1 MALTAAQLQGFI
13 DALKGARANGALTV
27 RHGESMVTY
36 RSIAEI
42 NSAIAANEQELS
54 TLGGL
59 KTVRRFAIRTHKGL

>member
-1 MALTAAQLQGFI
+1 MAATATQLQGWI
-13 DALKGARANGALTV
+13 DALKAARANGALTV

-42 NSAIAANEQELS
+42 NAAIAANEQELS

-59 KTVRRFAIRTHKGL
+59 QIVRRFKIRTHKGL